1 MNTVGHTSVP
11 RQFKEWNLPTRCCI
25 RRSPGPAAAESE
37 HAAEWGWSGQC
48 SCMPFSGPPYG
59 CFTLRYSL
67 IPHCEICYLSCD
79 CLDSIKALTSLHLSS
94 FPLLLQLC
102 CWWGWWFRM
111 LKDGVFSSTFADLEA
126 HSFVSAGGCLLS
138 RSGLIKQNIEYWY
151 PIEYWYYHYD
161 LNTLFLS
168 CSIIYSPLLYIAK

>member
-25 RRSPGPAAAESE
+25 RRSPGLAAAESE

-111 LKDGVFSSTFADLEA
+111 LKDGVFSSTFADLKWTDQA
-126 HSFVSAGGCLLS
+126 KYRVLISYRILILPLWPQYFVSILF
-138 RSGLIKQNIEYWY
+138 
-151 PIEYWYYHYD
+151 YY
-161 LNTLFLS
+161 L
-168 CSIIYSPLLYIAK
+168 